1 VSTEI
6 KMMAA
11 QAALRKMVEGSS
23 FSICTI
29 DSIVEMLDVKPDRD
43 TYQVLRTLHCV
54 SYNQMPTE
62 LLEKLPELIHKVLTS
77 PAFEASRIN
86 VVSNGQSLRLV
97 KH

>member
-1 VSTEI
+1 VSNEI

-11 QAALRKMVEGSS
+11 QAALRKMVEGNS

-29 DSIVEMLDVKPDRD
+29 DTIAEMLDVKPDRD

-54 SYNQMPTE
+54 HYNQMPPE
-62 LLEKLPELIHKVLTS
+62 LLEKLPELIHKALTS

-86 VVSNGQSLRLV
+86 VVSSGRGLRLI
-97 KH
+97 KN